1 MVVII
6 FGILLVVAGAVL
18 VWGVD
23 RTVSGVELST
33 MGVIL
38 MAVGGVGVLASLLLA
53 ARPTVSRGG
62 TAARQRDP
70 LSPVGVELEQEEERR
85 PFARGGRHQPPSP

>member
-6 FGILLVVAGAVL
+6 FGILLVAAGAVL
-18 VWGVD
+18 FWGVD

-33 MGVIL
+33 IGVIL
-38 MAVGGVGVLASLLLA
+38 MAVGGVGVLASLLLS
-53 ARPTVSRGG
+53 ARPTVGRGG
-62 TAARQRDP
+62 AAAERRDL

-85 PFARGGRHQPPSP
+85 PFARSGRHQPPSS